1 MHSISELTIGR
12 VFELYKDD
20 MSRPPKPKLS
30 VVVGLTDDGSEFA
43 TVYIN
48 TLINMNF
55 INKPE
60 LESLQVEIEPGPT
73 RSFIKHTSYIDC
85 SALKTRFPGSV
96 IDEINNSNGKMH
108 GLLPREDIKC
118 VIELLQK
125 ADSIPSYYKKLYNI
139 TPTQ

>member
-30 VVVGLTDDGSEFA
+30 IVVGITDDGSEFA

-48 TLINMNF
+48 TLINMSI

-60 LESLQVEIEPGPT
+60 LELLQVKIEPGPT
-73 RSFIKHTSYIDC
+73 RPFIKHTSYIDC
-85 SALKTRFPGSV
+85 SVLKTRFPGSI
-96 IDEINNSNGKMH
+96 IDEINCNNGKMYSN
-108 GLLPREDIKC
+108 LPLADIKR
-118 VIELLQK
+118 VIELLQS
-125 ADSIPSYYKKLYNI
+125 ADSISNYYKNLYNI
-139 TPTQ
+139 IPIQ